1 MRGDPKETGPPPI
14 QPYTIPPKQNPV
26 SAPVFVLLLAAAAGA
41 GPKLYLLWICVHI
54 EREVGLWPPQTW
66 CCSVQVNRSR
76 QTKFVFKNW
85 TFIFFGRQRLTFW
98 IKMASKKKTKIG
110 RKCQCS
116 NYLSLT
122 SLITIFSNAMTLVY
136 YIDLGSYNM
145 K

>member
-1 MRGDPKETGPPPI
+1 MATTDLVLFSSG
-14 QPYTIPPKQNPV
+14 KQV
-26 SAPVFVLLLAAAAGA
+26 QAD
-41 GPKLYLLWICVHI
+41 KICVQELDI
-54 EREVGLWPPQTW
+54 Y
-66 CCSVQVNRSR
+66 
-76 QTKFVFKNW
+76 
-85 TFIFFGRQRLTFW
+85 FFGRQRLTFW